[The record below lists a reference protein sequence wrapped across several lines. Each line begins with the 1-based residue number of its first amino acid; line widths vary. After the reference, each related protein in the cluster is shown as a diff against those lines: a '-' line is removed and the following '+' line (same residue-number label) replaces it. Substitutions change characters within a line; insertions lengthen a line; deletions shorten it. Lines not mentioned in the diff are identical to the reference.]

1 MSLPFR
7 EQQPARLLCPW
18 DSPGKS
24 TRVGCHFLLQGI
36 FPTQGSNPPLLY
48 ETSPALAGGSLLSTT
63 WEAQVFELTEI
74 KGRWINRPP
83 DSAASKHVHT
93 HKNCCSPQG
102 LKSFGASIPRSRPP
116 GALQLCRR
124 AEKSLCTKAGPSA
137 FCSFSPQAFAARV
150 TYNCLRVLSRFPL
163 RWGHHISDPSGEWQR
178 TAQGQPH
185 PHHLCERLAG

>member
-1 MSLPFR
+1 MHTKSLWSCLCLSVNNSLPGSSVHGILQAR
-7 EQQPARLLCPW
+7 VLEWVAISSSRGSSQPRGRTRL
-18 DSPGKS
+18 SYM
-24 TRVGCHFLLQGI
+24 RHLLHWQV
-36 FPTQGSNPPLLY
+36 
-48 ETSPALAGGSLLSTT
+48 GSLLSTT

-74 KGRWINRPP
+74 KGRWVNRPP

-93 HKNCCSPQG
+93 HKNCCSPKG

-124 AEKSLCTKAGPSA
+124 AEKSLCAKAGPTA

-163 RWGHHISDPSGEWQR
+163 R
-178 TAQGQPH
+178 
-185 PHHLCERLAG
+185 